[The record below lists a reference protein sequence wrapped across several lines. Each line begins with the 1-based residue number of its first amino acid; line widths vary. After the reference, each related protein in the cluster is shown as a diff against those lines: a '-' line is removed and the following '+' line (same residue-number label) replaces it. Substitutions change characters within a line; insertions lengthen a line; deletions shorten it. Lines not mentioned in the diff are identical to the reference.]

1 MRIIPECKYAIFAGK
16 IKNIKK
22 FKKIIKIEYLKI
34 FSFIFLLIKNSLTK
48 KYKIKKL
55 LKTPNNLKFL

>member
-1 MRIIPECKYAIFAGK
+1 MLFLQEKLK
-16 IKNIKK
+16 ILKNL
-22 FKKIIKIEYLKI
+22 KKIIKIEYLKI

>member
-1 MRIIPECKYAIFAGK
+1 MRIIPECKYLIFAGK

-34 FSFIFLLIKNSLTK
+34 FSFIFLLIKKFINK
-48 KYKIKKL
+48 KI
-55 LKTPNNLKFL
+55 

>member
-48 KYKIKKL
+48 NIR
-55 LKTPNNLKFL
+55 

>member
-16 IKNIKK
+16 LKNIKK

-34 FSFIFLLIKNSLTK
+34 FFHFSFNK
-48 KYKIKKL
+48 KFINKKI
-55 LKTPNNLKFL
+55 